1 MSSHRYF
8 SGIAILA
15 AAGAVV
21 SALALRLHYHRDGS
35 SFCSFNT
42 TFDCD
47 VVNRS
52 GYATVAG
59 IPVALVGL
67 LGYMGMLLL
76 VVFQRRKPETA
87 TLVLLLS
94 SLACLFSLYL
104 TYVEGAVLRAWCILC
119 LASQLLIILI
129 AALSALRV
137 RADLRGAQS

>member
-1 MSSHRYF
+1 MSGNRYF
-8 SGIAILA
+8 SGVMICA
-15 AAGAVV
+15 AVGAVV
-21 SALALRLHYHRDGS
+21 SAWALRLHYHRDAS
-35 SFCSFNT
+35 SFCSFNA

-76 VVFQRRKPETA
+76 ARFQNRKEETPA
-87 TLVLLLS
+87 LLLLLS
-94 SLACLFSLYL
+94 SAGTAFSLYL

-119 LASQLLIILI
+119 LASLLSISLI
-129 AALSALRV
+129 AALSAFQV
-137 RADLRGAQS
+137 RADLRGARP